1 MQTPT
6 GTLDK
11 EIEAVMKP
19 ASNNTKQH
27 SHTKSSGA
35 AQQMFRPSKT
45 SKNSTV
51 SNASNRISAQAINK
65 VKVEEN
71 KNEEQEVFVEA
82 VADSMASE
90 SAI

>member
-1 MQTPT
+1 
-6 GTLDK
+6 
-11 EIEAVMKP
+11 
-19 ASNNTKQH
+19 
-27 SHTKSSGA
+27 
-35 AQQMFRPSKT
+35 MFRPSKT